1 MEILDTLFD
10 VSDLMNITDYNFRTQ
25 IQSMS
30 YQPLLIF
37 FEKVSVSKGCVMSKV
52 ANFLLVLPCH
62 NW

>member
-30 YQPLLIF
+30 YQPLLIL

-52 ANFLLVLPCH
+52 ANLLLLLPCH